1 MMGMPTMYSTDLR
14 EIPISTFVNMIR
26 SDVENLIHRYGHKKC
41 GLMHKELCDDIDVI
55 INTKKRTVLS
65 GKDRNI
71 KNNFNDIWSGQRKKI
86 FDNIFQEIGFQNICY
101 PRTLTYNP
109 KLHNLKKVYVSFC
122 KEIDERKSNQKINT
136 DFDECTAYNN
146 WVDREKL
153 KFQREYLKKVAE
165 LKLPNV
171 LKYLNHTENYKTFDP
186 VKTYYSNKKNCILV
200 KKKQEQPRI
209 SSTHANPPISKST
222 ETHSRGK
229 ATESQN
235 KKPSPKHTGL
245 DSKKKDVLQTHHSVL
260 QNGHLKIT
268 PITIKTT
275 DKPSIQNTDTPH
287 TDAISPTKSQ
297 SSTKLLHFP
306 HPISPILPVPSP
318 KQPLP
323 AFHSLPT
330 EESEKSGVS
339 QITPL
344 TQPTSPQTETK
355 TATTP
360 NRNPPGDPV
369 APTAIVPQF
378 QPPRSL
384 ESVIKART
392 SYTSSNPTLTSDP
405 TINVDSPLPVTKG
418 QDGATYSIPRTNS
431 ITSATTNSSQYVST
445 SLDPDLSLSQR
456 KTPALNVDTAEGHIT
471 IAAPSTITVTT
482 TTTAIAPVTIS
493 TMSTTQASIPPT
505 QVPSV
510 SGSQEP
516 SPSLAA
522 GEPKAT
528 VPITENQQTVTSTPT
543 PLSGSNTEGVSV
555 PTQTV
560 TDDGSKQT
568 SLSREPSSEHKDT
581 RPKPGAQLTNDI
593 SQTSGQKPDKVV
605 VAADDKLLRTID
617 QTDPMRNIS
626 TDQTGISRDH
636 DQLIPH
642 INAYPGKIPN
652 VKSENDLTNNL
663 VTQKGKNDKLNIMSE
678 GIPPLMHIIPNLL
691 VILATI
697 TLLFQLYKYTPF
709 GFLLGR
715 RRKRKKQDLRR
726 IFEIPEKS
734 AYESPNITVHEWED
748 HNLGSKTVENDAYIK
763 LFKINRYKQE
773 MQKSKKKNKT
783 TLIEVHMEVLEDYKS
798 AEWELHKGD
807 FLEICLRGFINEEN
821 DTYQNFSNS
830 ELIVNNIKNEKTI
843 EDIQKQDILWNNW
856 IENHRNILEQW
867 KKEAWFQILK
877 NKWRNEQQIYKE
889 KNNKLQ
895 ENILNEKETHS
906 IVSQK
911 DIWKRWISKQ
921 ATLIDTFNEEDWFK
935 SIVCVQDKEKD
946 NYPINEYNNISVTST
961 IGLKNE
967 KMNHE
972 HGRSKNIKQKL
983 MVQIHM
989 MVLEECIKEDII
1001 KHKEL
1006 CIDNFIEDIHNQ
1018 NNYDEKKYIPQCDT
1032 DDFDVPEYE
1041 EIHTSIN
1048 K

>member
-1 MMGMPTMYSTDLR
+1 
-14 EIPISTFVNMIR
+14 
-26 SDVENLIHRYGHKKC
+26 
-41 GLMHKELCDDIDVI
+41 
-55 INTKKRTVLS
+55 
-65 GKDRNI
+65 
-71 KNNFNDIWSGQRKKI
+71 
-86 FDNIFQEIGFQNICY
+86 
-101 PRTLTYNP
+101 LTYNP

-268 PITIKTT
+268 PTTIKTT

-378 QPPRSL
+378 QSPRSL

-528 VPITENQQTVTSTPT
+528 VPITENQQTVTPMPT
-543 PLSGSNTEGVSV
+543 PLSGSNTGGVSV
-555 PTQTV
+555 PTQPDGDPV
-560 TDDGSKQT
+560 AKSADDVSPKSKVPIQALGHPPRT
-568 SLSREPSSEHKDT
+568 QVRVPDSTLQNVSHHTNQQFKPTAIQNPPIIAVISPSSNKSDDSDNTSKDGT
-581 RPKPGAQLTNDI
+581 T
-593 SQTSGQKPDKVV
+593 V
-605 VAADDKLLRTID
+605 
-617 QTDPMRNIS
+617 RN
-626 TDQTGISRDH
+626 
-636 DQLIPH
+636 
-642 INAYPGKIPN
+642 N
-652 VKSENDLTNNL
+652 
-663 VTQKGKNDKLNIMSE
+663 KNDNSNTEPEDLL
-678 GIPPLMHIIPNLL
+678 PLINIIPI
-691 VILATI
+691 ILIILTSYTA
-697 TLLFQLYKYTPF
+697 LFLLYKYTPF

-715 RRKRKKQDLRR
+715 RRKKKKRDLRR
-726 IFEIPEKS
+726 IFEIPEKPTH
-734 AYESPNITVHEWED
+734 ESPNIALHEWKD
-748 HNLGSKTVENDAYIK
+748 PKLVGKTVENDVYIK
-763 LFKINRYKQE
+763 LLKINRYKQE
-773 MQKSKKKNKT
+773 MQKRKKNNKT
-783 TLIEVHMEVLEDYKS
+783 TLIEVHMEVLEEYKND
-798 AEWELHKGD
+798 EWELHKGD

-821 DTYQNFSNS
+821 ETYKNFANS

-843 EDIQKQDILWNNW
+843 EDIQKQEILWNNW

-867 KKEAWFQILK
+867 KKEEWFKILK
-877 NKWRNEQQIYKE
+877 NKWRNEEQIYKE
-889 KNNKLQ
+889 KNNKLR
-895 ENILNEKETHS
+895 ENILDEQETHS

-911 DIWKRWISKQ
+911 DIWKQWISKQ
-921 ATLIDTFNEEDWFK
+921 ATLIDLFNKEDWFK
-935 SIVCVQDKEKD
+935 SMVYVQGKEKD
-946 NYPINEYNNISVTST
+946 NYPINEYNNISVTSKT
-961 IGLKNE
+961 ELKNE
-967 KMNHE
+967 KINPE
-972 HGRSKNIKQKL
+972 HCRSENIIQKL

-1006 CIDNFIEDIHNQ
+1006 CIDNFIKDIHNQ
-1018 NNYDEKKYIPQCDT
+1018 NNYDEKRNIKQCDT
-1032 DDFDVPEYE
+1032 DDFNVPEFE
-1041 EIHTSIN
+1041 EVHTSRN